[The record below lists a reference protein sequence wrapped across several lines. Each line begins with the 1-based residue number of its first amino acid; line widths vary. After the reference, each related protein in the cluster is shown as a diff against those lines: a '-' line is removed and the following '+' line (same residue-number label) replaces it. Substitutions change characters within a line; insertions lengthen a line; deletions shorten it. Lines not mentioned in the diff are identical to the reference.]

1 MPTETA
7 GSVAARVVR
16 VLDRRRRN
24 PVVASGPLAPI
35 TMPLTGLLGEALSAW
50 GAGAYHRPRH

>member
-1 MPTETA
+1 
-7 GSVAARVVR
+7 VAARVVR